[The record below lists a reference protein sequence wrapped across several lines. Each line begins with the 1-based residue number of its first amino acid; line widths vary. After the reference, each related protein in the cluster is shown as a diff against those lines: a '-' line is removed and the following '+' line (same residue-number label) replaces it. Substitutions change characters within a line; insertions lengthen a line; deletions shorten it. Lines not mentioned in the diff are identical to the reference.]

1 MSGKT
6 TCKVNFHALWIH
18 VACEALLTG
27 GFKYSIDRV
36 WKRLTNGD
44 VADSRPVVCSIQM
57 DEVFV

>member
-1 MSGKT
+1 MSRQDNVQGKL
-6 TCKVNFHALWIH
+6 HALWIH

-27 GFKYSIDRV
+27 GFKRTIDRA

-44 VADSRPVVCSIQM
+44 VADSRPVVCLIQM